1 MQLGAAGEGGLP
13 DVVPG
18 AELYEAP
25 APAALYLVPVSS
37 LARMCIGL
45 DAFIVHFA
53 FVEGPADRLL
63 SQGIGPF
70 SDVSS

>member
-1 MQLGAAGEGGLP
+1 MQLGVAGEGGRP

-25 APAALYLVPVSS
+25 APAALYLVPVPS

-45 DAFIVHFA
+45 DAFIVQFA
-53 FVEGPADRLL
+53 FV
-63 SQGIGPF
+63 
-70 SDVSS
+70 